1 MPQNEEFII
10 ETVADDESIDLWC
23 HAPFSVSELITQSTN
38 NQSRTCDFFLRQLRE
53 SHDSSAQNNSRHTS
67 TLVNTAPAD
76 RKLLTD

>member
-1 MPQNEEFII
+1 MKNLLSK
-10 ETVADDESIDLWC
+10 TVADDESIDLWRR
-23 HAPFSVSELITQSTN
+23 APFSVSELITQSTN

-67 TLVNTAPAD
+67 PLVNTAPAD